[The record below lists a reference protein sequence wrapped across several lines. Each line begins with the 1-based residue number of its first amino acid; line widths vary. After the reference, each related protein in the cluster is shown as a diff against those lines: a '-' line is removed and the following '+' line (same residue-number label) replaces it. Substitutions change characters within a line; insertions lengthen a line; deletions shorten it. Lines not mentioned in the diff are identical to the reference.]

1 MNVCLKIYFG
11 IVIIVVVMLS
21 ACRTSA
27 FALLGPFEP
36 WMQET
41 NGFRQ
46 PGDIGGPMCLTN
58 DYRWNVPVVT
68 YGFDP
73 SFIAFFGTN
82 GEAAVESAI
91 QTINNLPSASDIV
104 LTSYPFNSTM
114 SYDARALNLLD
125 LKSWTL
131 SLLLEQLGLAQ
142 PTRYVF
148 VIREWNPVFSSLN
161 PTNDPNFPGS
171 LYPDYISDRNFD
183 PQTLEIS
190 QYVNGTLY
198 SGEVYTVSGQN
209 FLIPFSVD
217 PDAATST
224 AVADQLS
231 NPGEYYSDLTF
242 DDVGG
247 LRYLYSTNNI
257 NYEYL
262 LPGVSYAGKKGEL
275 VNGAWRPGVN
285 KITFVP
291 QQVSRKSGTFQP
303 MTVLYTDAYISNGVW
318 FQQPLRRA
326 VSRPDFLFSAGDV
339 KASIPTVPYFST
351 TDTASWINNAAVN
364 ENTNGAG
371 PGIIQPPIQITFNK
385 LGASYYSYDS
395 VVNPY
400 VSPLTWASYDDR
412 TNPPVNYPVPQIGT
426 NQLTFR
432 MWLYYGAEFQ
442 KSFTWKPTSLIG
454 AQYALQSSTDLK
466 NWITLFSVT
475 NNNTVCTY
483 FNEVPLSGSQFY
495 RLIPQ

>member
-1 MNVCLKIYFG
+1 MKASLQICLC
-11 IVIIVVVMLS
+11 IVTLAIALLS
-21 ACRTSA
+21 AWRSSA

-58 DYRWNVPVVT
+58 GYRWNVPVVT

-73 SFIAFFGTN
+73 SFVAFFGTN
-82 GEAAVESAI
+82 GEAAVEGAI
-91 QTINNLPSASDIV
+91 QTINNLPSASDIA
-104 LTSYPFNSTM
+104 LTNYPFNGTLSF
-114 SYDARALNLLD
+114 DAQALNLLD

-148 VIREWNPVFSSLN
+148 VIRQWSPTFSSLN

-171 LYPDYISDRNFD
+171 LYPDYISERNFD

-190 QYVNGTLY
+190 PYVNGTLY
-198 SGEVYTVSGQN
+198 SGEIYTVGGQN
-209 FLIPFSVD
+209 FLMPFPVD
-217 PDAATST
+217 QDAVTYT
-224 AVADQLS
+224 AVADQSL
-231 NPGEYYSDLTF
+231 NPGDYYSGLTY
-242 DDVGG
+242 DDMGG

-275 VNGAWRPGVN
+275 VNDAWRPGVN

-291 QQVSRKSGTFQP
+291 QLVSRKSGTFQP
-303 MTVLYTDAYISNGVW
+303 MSILYTDTYISNGVW
-318 FQQPLRRA
+318 FQQPLRRI

-339 KASIPTVPYFST
+339 TASAPSVPSFST
-351 TDTASWINNAAVN
+351 TSTADWINYAAVN
-364 ENTNGAG
+364 GNTNGAG
-371 PGIIQPPIQITFNK
+371 PGIIQPPIQIVFNK
-385 LGASYYSYDS
+385 LGASFYSYDY

-400 VSPLTWASYDDR
+400 VSSLTWASYGNT
-412 TNPPVNYPVPQIGT
+412 TNPPVNYPVPQTGT

-432 MWLYYGAEFQ
+432 MWLIYGTEFQ

-454 AQYALQSSTDLK
+454 TQYALQSSTDLK
-466 NWITLFSVT
+466 NWTTLFIVT

-483 FNEVPLSGSQFY
+483 FNYVSLSGSQFY
-495 RLIPQ
+495 RLVPQ